1 MGRKTIKW
9 WKYSGDTAIAY
20 KGKLVLDYDKL
31 GTTIGREEEEWK
43 VFKLLLLAKQRSC
56 VTEEGSS
63 SRRWTEEKAS
73 GERVMEDDIRD

>member
-1 MGRKTIKW
+1 MVEIQWGHSHCIQREV
-9 WKYSGDTAIAY
+9 GVR
-20 KGKLVLDYDKL
+20 G
-31 GTTIGREEEEWK
+31 GTKIGREEEEWK